1 MATYTYEDF
10 QRAAQEAGLLG
21 QFSEADMRLA
31 QQNPDAGMSIL
42 KYKTDYRNAPTD
54 EARALA
60 NQGAESIR
68 SSYGGYTG
76 GGNGGSF
83 RLDTLSPRNYT
94 ASPAPE
100 YENRYDG
107 RINDLLNQI
116 VSRPDF
122 SYDAEFDPLYSQYK
136 KQYTREGQRATQD
149 ALGQAAAASGGLP
162 SSYAAT
168 AASQAGDYYASQLT
182 DKIPELYQLAYQ
194 KYMNDYNMKL
204 SDLQAVQGA
213 EQNDYDK
220 YLNALGQYNTDRSF
234 EYAQLL
240 DEVNSQTSR
249 REEELSRAL
258 TAAEFGDN
266 SFLNRLGIST
276 DNDPNELARQLE
288 LARLGAQYGDYT
300 GLNGL
305 GITPNVTSGG
315 SYSGG
320 GASKSKMT
328 LATAKEI
335 LASGFPTPEAIQVF
349 RDAGYPDDYL
359 INVFGVDPALL
370 GGAGQ
375 TESGTGTESAQGG
388 GDISDRA
395 RKILKSLETMR
406 GQLSSLDTTNGQ
418 LSNNTAIANSI
429 AIYADRGELTDAEA
443 RYLFSHFGYNP
454 DEWLE

>member
-116 VSRPDF
+116 VNRPDF

-162 SSYAAT
+162 SSYAVT

-288 LARLGAQYGDYT
+288 LAKLGAQYGDYT

-315 SYSGG
+315 GG
-320 GASKSKMT
+320 GGSSRSSTMKLSD
-328 LATAKEI
+328 AKEV
-335 LASGFPTPEAIQVF
+335 LASGYPTPEAIQAF
-349 RDAGYPDDYL
+349 RDAGYPDPYIEAMYGID
-359 INVFGVDPALL
+359 VAAVL
-370 GGAGQ
+370 GGGGQ
-375 TESGTGTESAQGG
+375 TESGTGTAQAGNIEG
-388 GDISDRA
+388 SMGAGAKHILMAMNHGTAPKEKLADSIS
-395 RKILKSLETMR
+395 SYFE
-406 GQLSSLDTTNGQ
+406 
-418 LSNNTAIANSI
+418 
-429 AIYADRGELTDAEA
+429 RGEITTDEADYLLTKLGA
-443 RYLFSHFGYNP
+443 R
-454 DEWLE
+454 

>member
-1 MATYTYEDF
+1 MATYTYDDF

-116 VSRPDF
+116 VNRPEF
-122 SYDAEFDPLYSQYK
+122 SYDAEFDPLFSQYK

-162 SSYAAT
+162 SSYAVT

-288 LARLGAQYGDYT
+288 LAKLGAQYGDYT

-315 SYSGG
+315 GGG
-320 GASKSKMT
+320 GASRSSTMKLSDAEKV
-328 LATAKEI
+328 
-335 LASGFPTPEAIQVF
+335 LASGIATPEAIQAF
-349 RDAGYPDDYL
+349 LDAGYPMEYL
-359 INVFGVDPALL
+359 TAMYGIGSAS
-370 GGAGQ
+370 GGTQEQNSAAGNSGDF
-375 TESGTGTESAQGG
+375 ESGMSTAAKNVLASINNGTVATDKLVNAVSTY
-388 GDISDRA
+388 
-395 RKILKSLETMR
+395 LEAGRITE
-406 GQLSSLDTTNGQ
+406 DE
-418 LSNNTAIANSI
+418 AN
-429 AIYADRGELTDAEA
+429 YLLTKA
-443 RYLFSHFGYNP
+443 GVQ
-454 DEWLE
+454 

>member
-10 QRAAQEAGLLG
+10 KRAAQDAGLLG

-42 KYKTDYRNAPTD
+42 KYKTDYRSAPTD

-83 RLDTLSPRNYT
+83 RLDTLSPRSYT
-94 ASPAPE
+94 PSPAPE

-107 RINDLLNQI
+107 RINDLLDKI
-116 VSRPDF
+116 VNRQDF

-162 SSYAAT
+162 SSYAMT

-182 DKIPELYQLAYQ
+182 DKIPELYELAYQ
-194 KYMNDYNMKL
+194 KYLNDYNMKL

-213 EQNDYDK
+213 EQSDYDK
-220 YLNALGQYNTDRSF
+220 YLTALNQHNTDRSF

-249 REEELSRAL
+249 REEALQRAL
-258 TAAEFGDN
+258 TAAQYGDN
-266 SFLNRLGIST
+266 SFLNRLGINT

-315 SYSGG
+315 GSGG
-320 GASKSKMT
+320 TGGGSTGGGMKLS
-328 LATAKEI
+328 LAKEYAKQGI
-335 LASGFPTPEAIQVF
+335 WNADVLDALLSGGYDEEYLREVYGLSDEDLRGIYGGADGAAASEDAAAAASGGT
-349 RDAGYPDDYL
+349 AGL
-359 INVFGVDPALL
+359 
-370 GGAGQ
+370 
-375 TESGTGTESAQGG
+375 SESAKR
-388 GDISDRA
+388 IMS
-395 RKILKSLETMR
+395 SLESMR
-406 GQLSSLDTTNGQ
+406 GQSGSA
-418 LSNNTAIANSI
+418 TAIANSI
-429 AIYADRGELTDAEA
+429 AVYAADGRLNDEEA
-443 RYLFSHFGYNP
+443 RYLFSHFGYDPN
-454 DEWLE
+454 EWLE

>member
-116 VSRPDF
+116 VNRPDF
-122 SYDAEFDPLYSQYK
+122 SYDAEFDPLFSQYK

-162 SSYAAT
+162 SSYAVT

-213 EQNDYDK
+213 EQSDYDK
-220 YLNALGQYNTDRSF
+220 YLNALGQYNTDRNF

-249 REEELSRAL
+249 REEELQRAL

-276 DNDPNELARQLE
+276 DNDPNALARQLE
-288 LARLGAQYGDYT
+288 LAKLGAQYGDYT

-305 GITPNVTSGG
+305 GITPNVASGG
-315 SYSGG
+315 GGG
-320 GASKSKMT
+320 GASRSSTMKLSDAEKV
-328 LATAKEI
+328 
-335 LASGFPTPEAIQVF
+335 LASGFPTPEAIQAF
-349 RDAGYPDDYL
+349 LDAGYPMEYL
-359 INVFGVDPALL
+359 TAMYGIDVAS
-370 GGAGQ
+370 GGTQEQNSAAGNSGDF
-375 TESGTGTESAQGG
+375 ESGMSTAAKNVLASINNGTVATDKLVNAVSTY
-388 GDISDRA
+388 
-395 RKILKSLETMR
+395 LEAGRITE
-406 GQLSSLDTTNGQ
+406 DE
-418 LSNNTAIANSI
+418 AN
-429 AIYADRGELTDAEA
+429 YLLTKA
-443 RYLFSHFGYNP
+443 GVQ
-454 DEWLE
+454 

>member
-10 QRAAQEAGLLG
+10 KRAAQDAGLLG

-76 GGNGGSF
+76 GGNGGIF

-94 ASPAPE
+94 PSPAPE

-116 VSRPDF
+116 VNRPDF

-162 SSYAAT
+162 SSYAVT

-182 DKIPELYQLAYQ
+182 DKIPELYELAYQ
-194 KYMNDYNMKL
+194 KYLNDYNMKL

-213 EQNDYDK
+213 EQSDYDK
-220 YLNALGQYNTDRSF
+220 YLTALNQHNTDRSF

-240 DEVNSQTSR
+240 DEVSSQTAR
-249 REEELSRAL
+249 REEALQRAL
-258 TAAEFGDN
+258 TAAQYGDS
-266 SFLNRLGIST
+266 SFLNRLGINT

-315 SYSGG
+315 GSGG
-320 GASKSKMT
+320 TGGGTGGGSGSAEERFSGGDYSKEVIDEL
-328 LATAKEI
+328 LAAGYTAGDLDRAMDGKLGTPAKNV
-335 LASGFPTPEAIQVF
+335 LASINNGTVPTEKLVNAISTYLEAG
-349 RDAGYPDDYL
+349 RLTENEASYLLTRAG
-359 INVFGVDPALL
+359 
-370 GGAGQ
+370 
-375 TESGTGTESAQGG
+375 
-388 GDISDRA
+388 
-395 RKILKSLETMR
+395 LK
-406 GQLSSLDTTNGQ
+406 
-418 LSNNTAIANSI
+418 
-429 AIYADRGELTDAEA
+429 
-443 RYLFSHFGYNP
+443 
-454 DEWLE
+454 